1 MRPVLYTVFQTDT
14 MERSMIPMR
23 YTSAEAAKLLRKLN
37 EDYQA
42 LTQRESKASV
52 FTAAVEENVE
62 DVRPLYDFAD
72 TNAKMREL
80 TEKIRK
86 VKHAVNAFN
95 LKTEVP
101 GFQMTIDQ
109 MLVYIPQLSEQKRRL
124 TEMAARLP
132 KERVNSYGARTIVE
146 YNYTNYSV
154 EDAAKELAAV
164 TDELA
169 KAQTALD
176 VVNNSE
182 AFEIE
187 V

>member
-1 MRPVLYTVFQTDT
+1 
-14 MERSMIPMR
+14 
-23 YTSAEAAKLLRKLN
+23 
-37 EDYQA
+37 
-42 LTQRESKASV
+42 
-52 FTAAVEENVE
+52 
-62 DVRPLYDFAD
+62 
-72 TNAKMREL
+72 MREL

-187 V
+187 I